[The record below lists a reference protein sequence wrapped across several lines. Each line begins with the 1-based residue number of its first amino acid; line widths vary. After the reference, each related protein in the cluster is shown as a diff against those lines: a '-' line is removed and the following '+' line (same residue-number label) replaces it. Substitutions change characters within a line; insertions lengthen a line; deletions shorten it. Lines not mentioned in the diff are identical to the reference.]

1 MKGDFYIQKAV
12 RGDQIEKPKK
22 NVGYISCN
30 DKKLN
35 CFLEDHSFML
45 EMDVLDIMI
54 SADGILFKGIEELQ
68 DGKRMVYNELWFIPR
83 GY

>member
-1 MKGDFYIQKAV
+1 MKGDFFFQKTIN
-12 RGDQIEKPKK
+12 GEQIEKPKK
-22 NVGYISCN
+22 NIGYISCN

-54 SADGILFKGIEELQ
+54 SADGILFKGVEDLN
-68 DGKRMVYNELWFIPR
+68 GRKLYNEVWFLPK
-83 GY
+83 GK